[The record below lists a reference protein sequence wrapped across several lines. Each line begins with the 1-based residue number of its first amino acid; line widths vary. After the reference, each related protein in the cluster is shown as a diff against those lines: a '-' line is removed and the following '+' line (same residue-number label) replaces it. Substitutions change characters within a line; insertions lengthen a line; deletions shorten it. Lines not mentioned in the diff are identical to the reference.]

1 MFLVDKNQMKFMYS
15 YLKMQRKQLILLLLL
30 IGVTLFFQ
38 IYNPQYIKSF
48 IDDAKAGQGQ
58 SVLMMSAT
66 LFLLFSLLR
75 QLITIVIQYVTS
87 DLTWKVTNKL
97 RYDLTE
103 RRLSYDLSFHN
114 DHTPGE
120 MVDRIDGDVGRLNNY
135 LSTFALK
142 VLSNNLLI
150 ISIIVVIFFIHPA
163 IGAVVTVTV
172 LFGLYVLNK
181 MSRFGSNN
189 IHNYLAEAAHYI
201 GFIDE
206 RIAGR
211 EDIRALN
218 AEQHVLNKFYARLKT
233 IYRIRKK
240 TGFNIATVVNAG
252 EIVLG
257 LILVSTIFAM
267 GYIFLKDGSLTL
279 GTMVLVYF
287 YITILLVPLR
297 SIVMEVSDL
306 QHVKAAL
313 IRINELLDYENKV
326 TDSGTRVINE
336 EGLSIEFQN
345 VSFSYTE
352 GNMVLKNVSFDI
364 PTNKMVGVIGRT
376 GSGKTTLARLIY
388 RLCDPREGTISVNGI
403 NLNQYRLDDL
413 RKHIAIISQNIELF
427 EGTLRENITMFKE
440 EIEDRVLWDI
450 INKLSLK
457 DWISKTPEGLDRKIE
472 RDGKNL
478 SAGEAQLIA
487 FARAFLKKPK
497 IVIMDEA
504 TSRIDPL
511 TERVIERA
519 IVSLTKNVTT
529 IIIAHRLS
537 TISLTDYLLVMQHGE
552 VIEFGETAKLE
563 QEHRSVY
570 RRMMEKG
577 EQANA

>member
-1 MFLVDKNQMKFMYS
+1 MFLVDKNQIKFLYT

-30 IGVTLFFQ
+30 IGINIFFQ
-38 IYNPQYIKSF
+38 IYNPQFIKSF
-48 IDDAKAGQGQ
+48 IDDARVGQGQ
-58 SVLMMSAT
+58 SVLMMTAT
-66 LFLLFSLLR
+66 LFLVFSLLR

-87 DLTWKVTNKL
+87 DLSWKVTNRL

-103 RRLSYDLSFHN
+103 RSLSYDLSFHN
-114 DHTPGE
+114 NHTPGE
-120 MVDRIDGDVGRLNNY
+120 MVDRIDGDVGRLNNF
-135 LSTFALK
+135 LSAFALK

-150 ISIIVVIFFIHPA
+150 ISIIVVIFFIHPV
-163 IGAVVTVTV
+163 IGGVVTVTV
-172 LFGLYVLNK
+172 LFGLYILKK
-181 MSRFGSNN
+181 MGSFGSKN
-189 IHNYLAEAAHYI
+189 IHNYLSEAAQYI

-211 EDIRALN
+211 EDIRALK
-218 AEQHVLNKFYARLKT
+218 AEQYILNKFYARLKT
-233 IYRIRKK
+233 IYRIRKR

-252 EIVLG
+252 ELVLG

-267 GYIFLKDGSLTL
+267 GYIFLKGGSLTL

-287 YITILLVPLR
+287 YITILLVPLKN
-297 SIVMEVSDL
+297 IVAEISDL
-306 QHVKAAL
+306 QHVKASL
-313 IRINELLDYENKV
+313 IRINELLDYKNKV
-326 TDSGTRVINE
+326 TDSGKRVINE
-336 EGLSIEFQN
+336 KDLSIQFQN

-352 GNMVLKNVSFDI
+352 SNLVLKNVSFDI
-364 PTNKMVGVIGRT
+364 PANKMVGVIGRT

-388 RLCDPREGTISVNGI
+388 RLCDPREGIISVNGI
-403 NLNQYRLDDL
+403 NINQYRLNDL

-427 EGTLRENITMFKE
+427 EGTLRENITMFNE
-440 EIEDRVLWDI
+440 GIEDSVIWNI
-450 INKLSLK
+450 INMLSLS
-457 DWISKTPEGLDRKIE
+457 DWISKMPEGLNRKIE

-487 FARAFLKKPK
+487 FARAFLKTPK

-511 TERVIERA
+511 TEKLIERA
-519 IVSLTKNVTT
+519 IVSLSRNVTM

-537 TISLTDYLLVMQHGE
+537 TISMSDYILVMQHGE
-552 VIEFGETAKLE
+552 VIEFGETRMLE

-570 RRMMEKG
+570 RRMMEEG
-577 EQANA
+577 GQINA